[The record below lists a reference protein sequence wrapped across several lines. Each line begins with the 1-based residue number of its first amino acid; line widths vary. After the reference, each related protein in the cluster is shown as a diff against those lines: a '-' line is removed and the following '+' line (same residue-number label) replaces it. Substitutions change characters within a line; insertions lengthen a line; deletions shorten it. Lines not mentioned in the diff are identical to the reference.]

1 MSAAVADGEAPDPSH
16 APLQEIVL
24 EQWLSRKAQ
33 RLDVAAAATPLT
45 VTQASALGGHGLVE
59 IRAQTE
65 GQAARYALQAQAA
78 AAGAEPPHAPLETS
92 AAAAA
97 PAAPTPQT
105 APACDHPRRAK
116 AVAAVAA
123 AAAAARADTVAA
135 AADTAAIDAAL
146 QEADVHRACISAN
159 LAAAGLDGTITLVPH
174 NSKDGE
180 GRIAYFWTRAEAVAF
195 ITNNH
200 GTFGG
205 VPPCLDTVRAAALN
219 KLYEGVNPMQ
229 LLLDAHHG
237 GYAIATRSA
246 VRSDGSCSPEV
257 VLDLR
262 LELRRRGGG
271 GSGTDFVC
279 TWVQFHR
286 HEQSGDG
293 PKDECVFGPIEEVL
307 CGEPGVAVPL
317 HRRRD
322 GLETRGS
329 GAVVGCTAGS
339 KTVKAARRD
348 AGEPVE
354 RCTAYDHLSTDELV
368 AQAALRC
375 AYTVEGVPVAAAQQ
389 HVRAELAARLLPD
402 GRSRLVPG
410 KLKVAVACLME
421 EAVASAAHAAQDW
434 VMLPGNVAWCPRAGC
449 TRQRLPLRL
458 LVAETRMGEWSA
470 PAGYFL
476 QTSCDG
482 NVKFTTID
490 LKTWCRA
497 AASQEWCGPLFDAA
511 TCVYFKT
518 ASDGSGDHSWQQEQP
533 ADDLGEEEVCIRELL
548 WHVLLHGVVDLHP
561 QTKGHGGA
569 KHSVIYRQ
577 GGGIDTLQAQG
588 SRNGERHLCVL
599 CAVSWC

>member
-1 MSAAVADGEAPDPSH
+1 MESFMSLPPTGDGRTSRKRQQMSATMSAAVAEGEAPDPSH

-33 RLDVAAAATPLT
+33 RLDVAAAATALT
-45 VTQASALGGHGLVE
+45 VTQASALGGYGL
-59 IRAQTE
+59 
-65 GQAARYALQAQAA
+65 
-78 AAGAEPPHAPLETS
+78 AGRRPRGRPL
-92 AAAAA
+92 AMR
-97 PAAPTPQT
+97 
-105 APACDHPRRAK
+105 CKRKPRRR

-123 AAAAARADTVAA
+123 AAARADTATRSAAVAVAA

-146 QEADVHRACISAN
+146 QQADAHRACISAN
-159 LAAAGLDGTITLVPH
+159 LAAAGSDGTITLVPH
-174 NSKDGE
+174 NSKDGQ
-180 GRIAYFWTRAEAVAF
+180 GRIAYFLTRAEA
-195 ITNNH
+195 
-200 GTFGG
+200 
-205 VPPCLDTVRAAALN
+205 R
-219 KLYEGVNPMQ
+219 LYEGVNPMQ

-237 GYAIATRSA
+237 GYAIATCSA

-279 TWVQFHR
+279 T
-286 HEQSGDG
+286 
-293 PKDECVFGPIEEVL
+293 
-307 CGEPGVAVPL
+307 
-317 HRRRD
+317 RD

-329 GAVVGCTAGS
+329 GAVVGRTAGS
-339 KTVKAARRD
+339 KAVKAARRD

-389 HVRAELAARLLPD
+389 HVRAELDARLLPD

-410 KLKVAVACLME
+410 KLKVAVACLMD

-449 TRQRLPLRL
+449 TRQRLPLWL
-458 LVAETRMGEWSA
+458 LVAESRMEEWSA

-482 NVKFTTID
+482 K
-490 LKTWCRA
+490 L
-497 AASQEWCGPLFDAA
+497 
-511 TCVYFKT
+511 
-518 ASDGSGDHSWQQEQP
+518 
-533 ADDLGEEEVCIRELL
+533 
-548 WHVLLHGVVDLHP
+548 
-561 QTKGHGGA
+561 
-569 KHSVIYRQ
+569 
-577 GGGIDTLQAQG
+577 
-588 SRNGERHLCVL
+588 
-599 CAVSWC
+599 